1 MPTNKSATEKRPT
14 TSLAFIEMAPQSMQ
28 DGGSSAPAT
37 GLSRTLGF
45 GQVTASGVGIIIGAG
60 IYVLLGAATVDAGA
74 AVWLAFLVAGFLS
87 ALTALSYAEL
97 ASMYP
102 SAGAEYEYTRRVAP
116 EWVAFIIGWVMILG
130 LVIAAAAVALGFA
143 SYLRYF
149 FDVPQRLGAWLL
161 LGFVTAI
168 ALTGIKQSTR
178 LTVVLSTVQVTGL
191 LAIVAIGV
199 GHLGDENLIA
209 GSSTAGVVTAAALV
223 FFAFVGFDEVITLA
237 EETTNPARTV
247 PRALLAALGI
257 STVLYVAVAIA
268 GVSVLG
274 PTALAASEQPL
285 ADVMG
290 AAIGSRSAGVVAVV
304 AMLATTNTTL
314 LAITASS
321 RLQYGMADT
330 GALPPVFS
338 RVSGRS
344 APWVAVLLSVVVAAG
359 FVSLG
364 DLSLVAS
371 VTDFSV
377 YLVFI
382 AVNLTVILLR
392 FWQPKRRRPFAIKGA
407 IGKVPITP
415 VLALATIAVLV
426 PSLEPTAIILGA
438 AVAASGAAVFTA
450 QRRLRPADP
459 HPTLPQGGPMTPR
472 TDITRT
478 EAAEV
483 ADILRISFDAVE
495 YDLEQFHQ
503 GMKVELQHGVGDPD
517 TNITNDD
524 LVTTGKI
531 ALAHLNEI
539 PDYYTRLARME
550 AEARKHD

>member
-1 MPTNKSATEKRPT
+1 VTPTDSDPGESSVAAAG
-14 TSLAFIEMAPQSMQ
+14 LA
-28 DGGSSAPAT
+28 
-37 GLSRTLGF
+37 RTLGF

-60 IYVLLGAATVDAGA
+60 IYVLLGAATAEAGA
-74 AVWLAFLVAGFLS
+74 GVWIAFLVAGVLS

-102 SAGAEYEYTRRVAP
+102 NAGAEYDYTRRVAP
-116 EWVAFIIGWVMILG
+116 AWVAFTIGWVMILG
-130 LVIAAAAVALGFA
+130 LVIAAAAVSLGFA

-161 LGFVTAI
+161 LGLVAAI
-168 ALTGIKQSTR
+168 ALAGIEQSAR
-178 LTVVLSTVQVTGL
+178 LTVVLSIVQVAGL
-191 LAIVAIGV
+191 LAIVAIGIP
-199 GHLGDENLIA
+199 HLGDENLIA
-209 GSSTAGVVTAAALV
+209 GASTAGVVTAAALV

-247 PRALLAALGI
+247 PRALLTALGI
-257 STVLYVAVAIA
+257 STVLYVGVAIA
-268 GVSVLG
+268 GISVLG
-274 PTALAASEQPL
+274 PTALAGSEQPL

-290 AAIGSRSAGVVAVV
+290 AAIGSRSADVVAVV
-304 AMLATTNTTL
+304 AMMATTNTTL

-330 GALPPVFS
+330 GALPPIFG
-338 RVSGRS
+338 RISGRR
-344 APWVAVLLSVVVAAG
+344 APWVAVLLSVTVAAG
-359 FVSLG
+359 FVSIG

-382 AVNLTVILLR
+382 AVNVTVILLR

-407 IGKVPITP
+407 VGKVPIAP
-415 VLALATIAVLV
+415 VFALATIAVLV
-426 PSLEPTAIILGA
+426 PSLDPAAILLGTA
-438 AVAASGAAVFTA
+438 VTASGVALYIA
-450 QRRLRPADP
+450 QQRLRPT
-459 HPTLPQGGPMTPR
+459 PTRVAPTQRGPMTPK
-472 TDITRT
+472 TNIAQA

-483 ADILRISFDAVE
+483 AGILRIDFAAVDFDL
-495 YDLEQFHQ
+495 DQFHQ
-503 GMKVELQHGVGDPD
+503 GMRVELQHGTGDPD

-539 PDYYTRLARME
+539 PDYYTRLAAME
-550 AEARKHD
+550 TEARNQDRTR

>member
-1 MPTNKSATEKRPT
+1 MTPTESDPGKSSVGAPG
-14 TSLAFIEMAPQSMQ
+14 LA
-28 DGGSSAPAT
+28 
-37 GLSRTLGF
+37 RTLGF

-60 IYVLLGAATVDAGA
+60 IYVLLGAATAEAGA
-74 AVWLAFLVAGFLS
+74 GVWIAFLVAGVLS

-102 SAGAEYEYTRRVAP
+102 NAGAEYDYTRRVAP
-116 EWVAFIIGWVMILG
+116 AWVAFTIGWVMILG
-130 LVIAAAAVALGFA
+130 LVIAAAAVSLGFA

-149 FDVPQRLGAWLL
+149 FDVPQRLGAWML
-161 LGFVTAI
+161 LGLVAAI
-168 ALTGIKQSTR
+168 ALAGIEQSAR
-178 LTVVLSTVQVTGL
+178 LTVVLSTVQVAGL
-191 LAIVAIGV
+191 LAIVAIGIP
-199 GHLGDENLIA
+199 HLGDENLIA
-209 GSSTAGVVTAAALV
+209 GASTAGVVTAAALV

-257 STVLYVAVAIA
+257 STFLYVGVAIA

-274 PTALAASEQPL
+274 PTALASSEQPL

-290 AAIGSRSAGVVAVV
+290 AAIGSRSADVVAVV

-330 GALPPVFS
+330 GALPPIFG
-338 RVSGRS
+338 RISGRR
-344 APWVAVLLSVVVAAG
+344 APWFAVLLSVTVAAG
-359 FVSLG
+359 FVSIG

-382 AVNLTVILLR
+382 AVNVTVVLLR
-392 FWQPKRRRPFAIKGA
+392 FWQPKRRRPFAIKGTVGR
-407 IGKVPITP
+407 IPITP

-426 PSLEPTAIILGA
+426 PSLDPAAILLGA
-438 AVAASGAAVFTA
+438 GVTASGVALYIA
-450 QRRLRPADP
+450 QQRLRPAQTRIA
-459 HPTLPQGGPMTPR
+459 PTHEGPMTPK
-472 TDITRT
+472 TNIAQA

-483 ADILRISFDAVE
+483 ADILRIDFAAVDFDL
-495 YDLEQFHQ
+495 DQFHQ
-503 GMKVELQHGVGDPD
+503 GMRVELQHGTGDPD

-539 PDYYTRLARME
+539 PDYYTRLAAME
-550 AEARKHD
+550 AEARNQDRPR

>member
-1 MPTNKSATEKRPT
+1 VTPTDSDPGESSVAAAG
-14 TSLAFIEMAPQSMQ
+14 LA
-28 DGGSSAPAT
+28 
-37 GLSRTLGF
+37 RTLGF

-60 IYVLLGAATVDAGA
+60 IYVLLGAATAEAGA
-74 AVWLAFLVAGFLS
+74 GVWIAFLVAGVLS

-102 SAGAEYEYTRRVAP
+102 NAGAEYDYTRRVAP
-116 EWVAFIIGWVMILG
+116 AWVAFTIGWVMILG
-130 LVIAAAAVALGFA
+130 LVIAAAAVSLGFA

-161 LGFVTAI
+161 LGLVAAI
-168 ALTGIKQSTR
+168 ALAGIEQSAR
-178 LTVVLSTVQVTGL
+178 LTVVLSIVQVAGL
-191 LAIVAIGV
+191 LAIVAIGIP
-199 GHLGDENLIA
+199 HLGDENLIA
-209 GSSTAGVVTAAALV
+209 GASTAGVVTAAALV

-247 PRALLAALGI
+247 PRALLTALGI
-257 STVLYVAVAIA
+257 STVLYVGVAIA
-268 GVSVLG
+268 GISVLG
-274 PTALAASEQPL
+274 PTALAGSEQPL

-290 AAIGSRSAGVVAVV
+290 AAIGSRSADVVAVV
-304 AMLATTNTTL
+304 AMMATTNTTL

-330 GALPPVFS
+330 GALPPIFG
-338 RVSGRS
+338 RISGRR
-344 APWVAVLLSVVVAAG
+344 APWVAVLLSVTVAAG
-359 FVSLG
+359 FVSIG

-382 AVNLTVILLR
+382 AVNVTVILLR

-407 IGKVPITP
+407 VGKVPIAP
-415 VLALATIAVLV
+415 VFALATIAVLV
-426 PSLEPTAIILGA
+426 PSLDPAAILLGA
-438 AVAASGAAVFTA
+438 AVTASGAALYIA
-450 QRRLRPADP
+450 QQRLRPT
-459 HPTLPQGGPMTPR
+459 PTRVAPTQRGPMTPK
-472 TDITRT
+472 TNIAQA

-483 ADILRISFDAVE
+483 AGILRIDFAAVDFDL
-495 YDLEQFHQ
+495 DQFHQ
-503 GMKVELQHGVGDPD
+503 GMRVELQHGTGDPD

-539 PDYYTRLARME
+539 PDYYTRLAAME
-550 AEARKHD
+550 TEARNQDRTR

>member
-1 MPTNKSATEKRPT
+1 MP
-14 TSLAFIEMAPQSMQ
+14 
-28 DGGSSAPAT
+28 G
-37 GLSRTLGF
+37 
-45 GQVTASGVGIIIGAG
+45 
-60 IYVLLGAATVDAGA
+60 
-74 AVWLAFLVAGFLS
+74 
-87 ALTALSYAEL
+87 
-97 ASMYP
+97 
-102 SAGAEYEYTRRVAP
+102 
-116 EWVAFIIGWVMILG
+116 
-130 LVIAAAAVALGFA
+130 
-143 SYLRYF
+143 
-149 FDVPQRLGAWLL
+149 LL
-161 LGFVTAI
+161 LAAVTAI
-168 ALTGIKQSTR
+168 ALAGIEQSAR
-178 LTVVLSTVQVTGL
+178 LTVVLSAVQVAGL

-199 GHLGDENLIA
+199 PHLGDESLIGEA
-209 GSSTAGVVTAAALV
+209 STSGVVTAAALV

-268 GVSVLG
+268 GISVLG
-274 PTALAASEQPL
+274 PTALGSFEQPL

-290 AAIGSRSAGVVAVV
+290 AAIGSRSADVVAVV

-330 GALPPVFS
+330 GALPPIFG
-338 RVSGRS
+338 RISGRR
-344 APWVAVLLSVVVAAG
+344 APWVAVLLAATVAAG

-392 FWQPKRRRPFAIKGA
+392 FWQPRRRRPVRHQRGRRED
-407 IGKVPITP
+407 PHR
-415 VLALATIAVLV
+415 
-426 PSLEPTAIILGA
+426 
-438 AVAASGAAVFTA
+438 SGAGAGHDRGARPLARTSGHHPRHRRHC
-450 QRRLRPADP
+450 QRRSPSTSHNDGSGPRPPRAGTDP
-459 HPTLPQGGPMTPR
+459 GGPDDTQNQTSPEPKRPR
-472 TDITRT
+472 SPS
-478 EAAEV
+478 
-483 ADILRISFDAVE
+483 ILRIDFAAVD
-495 YDLEQFHQ
+495 YDLDQFHQ
-503 GMKVELQHGVGDPD
+503 GMRVELQHGTGDPD

-539 PDYYTRLARME
+539 PDYYTRLAAME
-550 AEARKHD
+550 AEARHRN

>member
-1 MPTNKSATEKRPT
+1 VTPTESDPGESSVVAPG
-14 TSLAFIEMAPQSMQ
+14 LA
-28 DGGSSAPAT
+28 
-37 GLSRTLGF
+37 RTLGF

-60 IYVLLGAATVDAGA
+60 IYVLLGAATAEAGA
-74 AVWLAFLVAGFLS
+74 GVWIAFLVAGVLS

-102 SAGAEYEYTRRVAP
+102 NAGAEYDYTRRVAP
-116 EWVAFIIGWVMILG
+116 AWVAFTIGWVMILG
-130 LVIAAAAVALGFA
+130 LVIAAAAVSLGFA

-149 FDVPQRLGAWLL
+149 FDVPQRLGAWML
-161 LGFVTAI
+161 LGLVAAI
-168 ALTGIKQSTR
+168 ALAGIEQSAR

-191 LAIVAIGV
+191 LAIVAIGIP
-199 GHLGDENLIA
+199 HLGDENLIA
-209 GSSTAGVVTAAALV
+209 GASTAGVVTAAALV

-257 STVLYVAVAIA
+257 STVLYVGVAIA

-274 PTALAASEQPL
+274 PTALASSEQPL

-290 AAIGSRSAGVVAVV
+290 AAIGSRSADVVAVV
-304 AMLATTNTTL
+304 AMMATTNTTL

-330 GALPPVFS
+330 GALPPIFG
-338 RVSGRS
+338 RISGRR
-344 APWVAVLLSVVVAAG
+344 APWFAVLLSVTVAAG
-359 FVSLG
+359 FVSIG

-382 AVNLTVILLR
+382 AVNVTVILLR
-392 FWQPKRRRPFAIKGA
+392 FWQPKRRRPFAIKGTV
-407 IGKVPITP
+407 GKIPITP

-426 PSLEPTAIILGA
+426 PSLDPAAILLGA
-438 AVAASGAAVFTA
+438 GVTASGVALYIA
-450 QRRLRPADP
+450 QQRLRPTQTRIA
-459 HPTLPQGGPMTPR
+459 PTHEGPMTPK
-472 TDITRT
+472 TNIAQA

-483 ADILRISFDAVE
+483 ADILRIDFAAVDFDL
-495 YDLEQFHQ
+495 DQFHQ
-503 GMKVELQHGVGDPD
+503 GMRVELQHGTGDPD

-539 PDYYTRLARME
+539 PDYYTRLAAME
-550 AEARKHD
+550 AEARNQDRPR

>member
-60 IYVLLGAATVDAGA
+60 IYVLLGAATADAGA

-495 YDLEQFHQ
+495 YDLDQFHQ

>member
-1 MPTNKSATEKRPT
+1 MATLEPGT
-14 TSLAFIEMAPQSMQ
+14 PPPGLA
-28 DGGSSAPAT
+28 
-37 GLSRTLGF
+37 RTLGF

-60 IYVLLGAATVDAGA
+60 IYVLLGAATAEAGSG
-74 AVWLAFLVAGFLS
+74 VWIAFLVAGVLS

-116 EWVAFIIGWVMILG
+116 EWAAFVVGWVMILG
-130 LVIAAAAVALGFA
+130 LVIAAAAVSLGFA

-161 LGFVTAI
+161 LGVVTVI
-168 ALTGIKQSTR
+168 ALAGIEQSAR
-178 LTVVLSTVQVTGL
+178 LTVALSTVQVAGL
-191 LAIVAIGV
+191 LSIVAIGV
-199 GHLGDENLIA
+199 PHIGDESLT
-209 GSSTAGVVTAAALV
+209 GGVSTAGVVSAAALV

-237 EETTNPARTV
+237 EETTAPARTV

-257 STVLYVAVAIA
+257 STALYVAVAIA
-268 GVSVLG
+268 GISVLG

-290 AAIGSRSAGVVAVV
+290 AAIGSRSADVVAVV

-330 GALPPVFS
+330 GALAPVLA
-338 RVSGRS
+338 RTSGRR
-344 APWVAVLLSVVVAAG
+344 APWVAVLLSAVVAAG

-371 VTDFSV
+371 VRDFSV
-377 YLVFI
+377 YLVFV
-382 AVNLTVILLR
+382 AVNVTVILLR
-392 FWQPKRRRPFAIKGA
+392 FWQPKRRRPFAIRGTV
-407 IGKVPITP
+407 GKVPVAP

-426 PSLEPTAIILGA
+426 PSLEPTAVLLGT
-438 AVAASGAAVFTA
+438 AVATSGVAVYA
-450 QRRLRPADP
+450 VQRHLRPANTP
-459 HPTLPQGGPMTPR
+459 AERPQGDPMRPR
-472 TDITRT
+472 TDITRA
-478 EAAEV
+478 EAADV
-483 ADILRISFDAVE
+483 ADVLRIDFAAVE
-495 YDLEQFHQ
+495 YDLDQFHR
-503 GMKVELQHGVGDPD
+503 GMRVELQHGAGDPD

-539 PDYYTRLARME
+539 PDYYTRLAAME
-550 AEARKHD
+550 AEARNEG

>member
-1 MPTNKSATEKRPT
+1 VTPTGVDPPEPADPAPG
-14 TSLAFIEMAPQSMQ
+14 LA
-28 DGGSSAPAT
+28 
-37 GLSRTLGF
+37 RTLGF

-60 IYVLLGAATVDAGA
+60 IYVLLGAATAEAGA
-74 AVWLAFLVAGFLS
+74 GVWIAFLVAGVLS

-102 SAGAEYEYTRRVAP
+102 NAGAEYDYTRRVAP

-130 LVIAAAAVALGFA
+130 LVIAAAAVSLGFA

-161 LGFVTAI
+161 LAVVAAV
-168 ALTGIKQSTR
+168 ALVGIEQSAR

-191 LAIVAIGV
+191 LAIIAIGIP
-199 GHLGDENLIA
+199 HIGDESLIA
-209 GSSTAGVVTAAALV
+209 GASTAGVVTAAALV

-268 GVSVLG
+268 GISVLG
-274 PTALAASEQPL
+274 PTALAGSEQPL

-290 AAIGSRSAGVVAVV
+290 AAIGSRSADVVAVV
-304 AMLATTNTTL
+304 AMMATTNTTL

-330 GALPPVFS
+330 GALPPVF
-338 RVSGRS
+338 GRLNVRR
-344 APWVAVLLSVVVAAG
+344 APWVAVLLAVTVAAG
-359 FVSLG
+359 FVSIG

-377 YLVFI
+377 YLVFV

-392 FWQPKRRRPFAIKGA
+392 FWQPKRRRPFAIRGA
-407 IGKVPITP
+407 IGKIPITP

-426 PSLEPTAIILGA
+426 PSLEPAAIMLGTVVTGSGVVLYVAQKRFRPTTTRTA
-438 AVAASGAAVFTA
+438 
-450 QRRLRPADP
+450 
-459 HPTLPQGGPMTPR
+459 PTQESPMTPR
-472 TDITRT
+472 TSIVRA

-483 ADILRISFDAVE
+483 ANILRIDFAAVDFDL
-495 YDLEQFHQ
+495 DQFHQ
-503 GMKVELQHGVGDPD
+503 GMRIELQHGTGDPD

-539 PDYYTRLARME
+539 RDYYTRLAAME
-550 AEARKHD
+550 AEARRQI

>member
-1 MPTNKSATEKRPT
+1 MTSADFNSSEPAG
-14 TSLAFIEMAPQSMQ
+14 SGPGLA
-28 DGGSSAPAT
+28 
-37 GLSRTLGF
+37 RTLGF

-60 IYVLLGAATVDAGA
+60 IYVLLGTATVKAGA
-74 AVWLAFLVAGFLS
+74 GVWMAFLVAGVLS

-102 SAGAEYEYTRRVAP
+102 NAGAEYDYTRRVAP
-116 EWVAFIIGWVMILG
+116 DWMAFVIGWVMILG
-130 LVIAAAAVALGFA
+130 LVIAAAAVSLGFA

-149 FDVPQRLGAWLL
+149 FDVPQRIGAWLL
-161 LGFVTAI
+161 LGVVTAV
-168 ALTGIKQSTR
+168 ALAGIEQSAR

-191 LAIVAIGV
+191 LAIVAIGIP
-199 GHLGDENLIA
+199 HLGDESLVA
-209 GSSTAGVVTAAALV
+209 GASTAGILTAAALV

-268 GVSVLG
+268 GISVLG
-274 PTALAASEQPL
+274 PSALAESEQPL

-290 AAIGSRSAGVVAVV
+290 AAIGSRSADVVAVV
-304 AMLATTNTTL
+304 AMMATTNTTL

-330 GALPPVFS
+330 GALPPAFG
-338 RVSGRS
+338 RISGRRT
-344 APWVAVLLSVVVAAG
+344 PWVAVLLAVTIAAG
-359 FVSLG
+359 FVSIG

-392 FWQPKRRRPFAIKGA
+392 FWQPKRRRPFAIRGA
-407 IGKVPITP
+407 IGRLPITP

-426 PSLEPTAIILGA
+426 PSLEPAAIVLGA
-438 AVAASGAAVFTA
+438 AVAASGAAVYTA
-450 QRRLRPADP
+450 QKQFRPTITRAA
-459 HPTLPQGGPMTPR
+459 PTLEGPMTPR
-472 TDITRT
+472 TNIARA

-483 ADILRISFDAVE
+483 ADILRIDFAAVE
-495 YDLEQFHQ
+495 FDLDQFHQ
-503 GMKVELQHGVGDPD
+503 GMRVELQHGTGDPD

-539 PDYYTRLARME
+539 PDYYTRLAAME
-550 AEARKHD
+550 ADAHRQD